1 MAPIMQEDIYD
12 EDVDMFRHRDHPSV
26 AVDVVIFSLRDKPPE
41 VDHPVDIDL
50 QVLLIR
56 RGVPPFKGMW
66 AIPGGFV
73 EMGESLEDA
82 ARRELAEETG
92 VTDVWLE
99 QLYTFGAPE
108 RDPRTRVISVT
119 YYALVSAD
127 RLSPAAGSDAT
138 ETAWHSMY
146 NLPQLA
152 FDHKK
157 ILKYALKR
165 LRYKLEYTAAAFE
178 LLPEEFTLRELQ
190 EAYMVILDDYKLDKA
205 NFRKKLQREGQ
216 EVVVPTGRFRETG
229 GRPAELY
236 RFDEDSKLEIKAR
249 RLFP

>member
-1 MAPIMQEDIYD
+1 MNIKPTENSD
-12 EDVDMFRHRDHPSV
+12 RHGAYGREHPTV
-26 AVDVVIFSLRDKPPE
+26 AVDVVIFALQDMSPESCHPGDK
-41 VDHPVDIDL
+41 DL

-56 RGVPPFKGMW
+56 RGAPPFQSMW

-73 EMGESLEDA
+73 RMNESLEGA
-82 ARRELAEETG
+82 ALRELAEETG

-99 QLYTFGAPE
+99 QLYTFGAPH

-119 YYALVSAD
+119 YYALVAAD
-127 RLSPAAGSDAT
+127 KLDPHAGSDAT
-138 ETAWHSMY
+138 EAAWHSMY
-146 NLPQLA
+146 DLPPLA
-152 FDHKK
+152 FDHRQ
-157 ILKYALKR
+157 ILDYALQR
-165 LRYKLEYTAAAFE
+165 LRYKLEYSAVAFQ

-190 EAYMVILDDYKLDKA
+190 EAYMVILDDYDLDKA

-216 EVVVPTGRFRETG
+216 EVVEPTGRFRETG

-236 RFDEDSKLEIKAR
+236 RFREDAKLEIKTR

>member
-1 MAPIMQEDIYD
+1 MQTNNIANNTRYKQYE
-12 EDVDMFRHRDHPSV
+12 HPSV
-26 AVDVVIFSLRDKPPE
+26 AVDVVIFSLREKPPE
-41 VDHPVDIDL
+41 VNHACDVDL

-56 RGVPPFKGMW
+56 RGLPPFKDMW

-73 EMGESLEDA
+73 RMDESLEEA

-99 QLYTFGAPE
+99 QLFTFGAPD

-127 RLSPAAGSDAT
+127 KIDPHAGSDAA
-138 ETAWHSMY
+138 ETAWHSMQ
-146 NLPQLA
+146 NLPPLA
-152 FDHKK
+152 FDHQK
-157 ILKYALKR
+157 ILGYALKR

-190 EAYMVILDDYKLDKA
+190 EAYMVILDDYGLDKA
-205 NFRKKLQREGQ
+205 NFRKKLQSQ
-216 EVVVPTGRFRETG
+216 EVVEATGRFRETG

-236 RFDEDSKLEIKAR
+236 RFREDAMLEVKAR

>member
-1 MAPIMQEDIYD
+1 MAIKKMNDFIDFEQTLQSRE
-12 EDVDMFRHRDHPSV
+12 HPSV
-26 AVDVVIFSLRDKPPE
+26 AVDVVIFSLRPKPPH
-41 VDHPVDIDL
+41 VDHPCDVDL

-56 RGVPPFKGMW
+56 RGAPPYKNMW

-73 EMGESLEDA
+73 LMDESLENA
-82 ARRELAEETG
+82 ARRELEEETG

-99 QLYTFGAPE
+99 QLFTFGAPE

-127 RLSPAAGSDAT
+127 KIDPHAGSDAA
-138 ETAWHSMY
+138 EAAWHSMY
-146 NLPQLA
+146 ALPPLA
-152 FDHKK
+152 FDHQK
-157 ILKYALKR
+157 ILDYALKR

-178 LLPEEFTLRELQ
+178 LLTEEFTLRELQ
-190 EAYMVILDDYKLDKA
+190 DAYMVILDDYTLDKA

-216 EVVVPTGRFRETG
+216 EVVEATGRYRETG

-236 RFDEDSKLEIKAR
+236 RFREDSKLEVKAR